1 MQATKGS
8 QSVAARDPDPDAR
21 LMDSIS
27 SRALEE
33 GHRRMKPRI
42 FIFLVIL
49 ASSHASIPPAANH
62 RVGDVNSRMGTR
74 GGSTGVGRR
83 GQQSCGSGGGGGSRE
98 WEGLTLAL
106 RGGEGEE
113 GAVGPEFVFATEFVR
128 QFNLDSP
135 DKMVLYKYYKQG
147 TVGKCNKPKPS
158 PFDWVEK
165 AKWQHWSSLGDMSM
179 AEVR

>member
-1 MQATKGS
+1 MRPIVFMFLVVLS
-8 QSVAARDPDPDAR
+8 
-21 LMDSIS
+21 S
-27 SRALEE
+27 SRASTP
-33 GHRRMKPRI
+33 G
-42 FIFLVIL
+42 
-49 ASSHASIPPAANH
+49 PAANH
-62 RVGDVNSRMGTR
+62 RPGDVNSCMRTP

-83 GQQSCGSGGGGGSRE
+83 GQQRGGPGGGGGSRG
-98 WEGLTLAL
+98 WEGRNLAL

-113 GAVGPEFVFATEFVR
+113 GVVGPEFVFATEFVR
-128 QFNLDSP
+128 QFNLDNP

-147 TVGKCNKPKPS
+147 TIGKCNKPKPS